1 METSRPDFGPL
12 IEEFG
17 MRVSKYSHDQQ
28 SANGNSP
35 LKFSGS
41 LQNAKLIQIPF

>member
-1 METSRPDFGPL
+1 
-12 IEEFG
+12 

-41 LQNAKLIQIPF
+41 LQNAKLIQIPFSSPFYLLSR